1 MKWKGWFYALIAGS
15 LVAWG
20 IDYLMYH
27 VIFKDSM
34 GEMEKIFASVTY
46 PEGQEPSQ
54 AWFIVYELCR
64 MAIVAL
70 IVLQRPMTGAAA
82 FIWGLI
88 ASGLTIIVMDFWWVM
103 MFPSMTFGYMA
114 MDVVSGSI
122 LGGLYGWI
130 MAFVYS
136 KAK

>member
-1 MKWKGWFYALIAGS
+1 MKWKGWIYALIAGS

-20 IDYLMYH
+20 MDYLLYE

-34 GEMEKIFASVTY
+34 AEMEKVFASVTY
-46 PEGQEPSQ
+46 PVGEGPSH

-82 FIWGLI
+82 YVWGFI
-88 ASGLTIIVMDFWWVM
+88 ATGLTIIVMDFWWVM
-103 MFPSMTFGYMA
+103 MFPSMTFSYLA
-114 MDVVSGSI
+114 MDVITGAI

-136 KAK
+136 KVK